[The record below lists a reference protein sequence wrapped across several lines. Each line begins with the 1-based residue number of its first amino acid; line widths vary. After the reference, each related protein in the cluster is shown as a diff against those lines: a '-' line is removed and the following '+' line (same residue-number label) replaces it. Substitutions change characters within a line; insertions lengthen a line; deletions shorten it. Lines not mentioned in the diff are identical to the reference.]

1 MKKILLV
8 LAIGAIVAS
17 CNNAAEK
24 APETTTP
31 EVTTPEVTT
40 PAPDTTVKVDTSA
53 APKVDT
59 TKK

>member
-17 CNNAAEK
+17 CNDAAEK
-24 APETTTP
+24 APETTP

-40 PAPDTTVKVDTSA
+40 PAPDTTVKVDTA
-53 APKVDT
+53 AVKIDT
-59 TKK
+59 ATKK

>member
-24 APETTTP
+24 APETTP